1 MKKIFIILVFL
12 CFLSACESKKTTSY
26 YVDHPEEMEAKLK
39 QCYEDSS
46 LLVKDPDCLNASN
59 AWNKRFFAPVKYK
72 KDIPT
77 PGLYPLEEGKA
88 QK

>member
-26 YVDHPEEMEAKLK
+26 YADHPEEMKAKLK
-39 QCYEDSS
+39 QCHEDAS
-46 LLVKDPDCLNASN
+46 LLVKDPDCINAN
-59 AWNKRFFAPVKYK
+59 KAWSVNFFKPVKLK
-72 KDIPT
+72 KDMPT
-77 PGLYPLEEGKA
+77 PDLDPLEEGKA